1 MIKLGLIGAG
11 RWGRNYIRTIAGLK
25 DVRLDLIASQNP
37 ETAALAPEGCKI
49 VPDWKTVAEAPGI
62 QGLIVATPPA
72 LHAEMAKAAI
82 AVGLPVLV
90 EKPLTLSFA
99 EAVELQRFAKERQ
112 SFVMVDHT
120 HLFNPAYRA
129 LKELGQRLGSLRAIW
144 GEAGNQGPYRKDAD
158 VLWDWGC
165 HDVAMC
171 LDLVGRMPD
180 EITSR
185 ITQDRRIDDGI
196 AQEIAL
202 DLLFPGEV
210 AARVD
215 LSNLL
220 VEKRRRLTAY
230 FDLATLV
237 FDDLAPSKLV
247 LHPPATPFERP
258 LEPGEPIKIPAAMP
272 LELAVREFVEAI
284 RCEQDDTQ
292 NLDHAVAVVAVLE
305 EAQNRMTT

>member
-11 RWGRNYIRTIAGLK
+11 RWGRNYIRTVAGLK
-25 DVRLDLIASQNP
+25 DVKLSLIASQNP
-37 ETAALAPEGCKI
+37 ETAKLAGEGCQI
-49 VPDWKTVAEAPGI
+49 LPDWRAVAHAPGI
-62 QGLIVATPPA
+62 QGLIIATPPA
-72 LHAEMAKAAI
+72 LHAEMAKTAI
-82 AVGLPVLV
+82 EVGLPVLV

-99 EAVELQRFAKERQ
+99 EASELKRLAAERD

-120 HLFNPAYRA
+120 QLFNPAYRA
-129 LKELGQRLGSLRAIW
+129 LKELGAHLGRLRAIW

-171 LDLVGRMPD
+171 LDLVGRMPED
-180 EITSR
+180 IR
-185 ITQDRRIDDGI
+185 AVLAQDRVIDGGI
-196 AQEIAL
+196 GQEVAL
-202 DLLFPGEV
+202 DLLFPEGI

-237 FDDLAPSKLV
+237 FDDLAPAKLC
-247 LHPPATPFERP
+247 LYPPADPFDRP
-258 LEPGEPIKIPAAMP
+258 QGEGEAIDVPAVMP
-272 LELAVREFVEAI
+272 LELAVREFADAI
-284 RCEQDDTQ
+284 RHERDDTA
-292 NLDHAVAVVAVLE
+292 NLDHAIAVVAVLE
-305 EAQNRMTT
+305 EAQKRMRS